1 MSMVEF
7 KYLLDV
13 YGADRTRWP
22 AEARAGAATL
32 LACDRAARRLLTH
45 AEALDRVL
53 ERAPL
58 VSLAREA
65 ALVDRI
71 ESVSEHTPRLV
82 IAKTV
87 ASGKRSAIVRL
98 PALIRAARADRHF
111 LQAGAL
117 LAASLFAGVFLGLFD
132 LSRGAVPVLA
142 DTVGINLEIGADSQL
157 TQSASDGVDEDL
169 L

>member
-1 MSMVEF
+1 MSMVKF
-7 KYLLDV
+7 KHLLDV

-32 LACDRAARRLLTH
+32 LACDWAARRLLAQ

-65 ALVDRI
+65 ALTDRI
-71 ESVSEHTPRLV
+71 ESASEHTPRLV
-82 IAKTV
+82 IAKTGS
-87 ASGKRSAIVRL
+87 SGRRSAIVPL
-98 PALIRAARADRHF
+98 PARADRHF
-111 LQAGAL
+111 WHAGAL

-142 DTVGINLEIGADSQL
+142 DTVGLNLEIGADSQL
-157 TQSASDGVDEDL
+157 TQAASDGVEEDL